1 VNETLVLVA
10 AGGAAW
16 ESAGIRE
23 IEAAPDLRLLRRC
36 VDVAELLAVAPSS
49 GAHVAVMA
57 AGLPGLD
64 ADVVFRLERSGV
76 RVVGV
81 GDGDRCQALGIA
93 VRAEPN
99 QIPGAITR
107 LGSPVHSTE
116 PEQDERGRTI
126 AIWGP
131 TGAPGRS
138 TVAVSLAAAQAHAGQ
153 DCVLVDADT
162 SGGSIAQ
169 MLAVLDEVS
178 GLVAAC
184 RAANQGR
191 VAETAGQ
198 LMEVEPRLRLLS
210 GIPRADMAPQLRAGA
225 LDLVLRHL
233 RTVADLVVVD
243 LAATLDPVAELV
255 LGQADVLVVV
265 GRADPV
271 GLTRLVRAL
280 HALRETTAL
289 EPLVV
294 VNQMRPTLGWTE
306 RDVADTI
313 ARLTGREPSQFVPFD
328 VPTLDLA
335 VMRGE
340 APCDVDP
347 GSPFVQAID
356 RLVADIPLV
365 RSAVSH

>member
-1 VNETLVLVA
+1 VTETLVLVA

-16 ESAGIRE
+16 ESAGIRQ
-23 IEAAPDLRLLRRC
+23 IEAASDLRLARRC
-36 VDVAELLAVAPSS
+36 VDVAELLAVTPSS
-49 GAHVAVMA
+49 GAHVAVVA

-64 ADVVFRLERSGV
+64 ADAVFRLERSGV

-93 VRAEPN
+93 VRADPHD
-99 QIPGAITR
+99 IPDAVTR
-107 LGSPVHSTE
+107 LGSPVDRPE
-116 PEQDERGRTI
+116 PEQEGRGRTI
-126 AIWGP
+126 AVWGP

-138 TVAVSLAAAQAHAGQ
+138 TIAVSLAAAQAHAGQ

-162 SGGSIAQ
+162 SGGSVAQ
-169 MLAVLDEVS
+169 MLSMLDEVS

-191 VAETAGQ
+191 VAETADQ
-198 LMEVEPRLRLLS
+198 LLGVEPRLRLLS
-210 GIPRADMAPQLRAGA
+210 GIPRADMASQLRAGA

-233 RTVADLVVVD
+233 RTAADLVVVD
-243 LAATLDPVAELV
+243 LGAPLDPVAELV
-255 LGQADVLVVV
+255 LGQADVHLVV

-280 HALRETTAL
+280 HALRDTTTL

-294 VNQMRPTLGWTE
+294 VNQMRPTLGWKE
-306 RDVADTI
+306 RDVAATI
-313 ARLTGREPSQFVPFD
+313 ARLTGHEPVQLVPSD
-328 VPTLDLA
+328 VATLDRA
-335 VMRGE
+335 IMRGE
-340 APCDVDP
+340 VPRVVDL

-356 RLVADIPLV
+356 RLATDIPLV

>member
-1 VNETLVLVA
+1 VTETLVLVA

-16 ESAGIRE
+16 ETAGIRE
-23 IEAAPDLRLLRRC
+23 IEAAPGLRLVRRC
-36 VDVAELLAVAPSS
+36 VDVAELLAVTPSS
-49 GAHVAVMA
+49 GAHAAVVA

-93 VRAEPN
+93 VRADPAD
-99 QIPGAITR
+99 IPGAIARMGT
-107 LGSPVHSTE
+107 PVGRTE
-116 PEQDERGRTI
+116 PELEERARTI
-126 AIWGP
+126 AVWGP

-138 TVAVSLAAAQAHAGQ
+138 TVAVSLAAAEAHAGQ
-153 DCVLVDADT
+153 DSVLVDADT
-162 SGGSIAQ
+162 SGGSLAQ
-169 MLAVLDEVS
+169 MLSVLDEVS

-191 VAETAGQ
+191 VAETADQ
-198 LMEVEPRLRLLS
+198 LLDVEPRLRLLS
-210 GIPRADMAPQLRAGA
+210 GIPRAEMATQIRAGA

-233 RTVADLVVVD
+233 RTATDLMVVD
-243 LAATLDPVAELV
+243 LGATLDPVAELV

-280 HALRETTAL
+280 HAVRETSTL

-294 VNQMRPTLGWTE
+294 VNQMRPTLGWNE

-313 ARLTGREPSQFVPFD
+313 GRLTGRVPAQFVPSD
-328 VPTLDLA
+328 VATLDLA

-340 APCDVDP
+340 APRGIDP
-347 GSPFVQAID
+347 DSPFVQAID